1 MTKNKYADLHV
12 HTFYSD
18 STFSPLDVVS
28 CAKERGLAAIAICD
42 HDTVDGIDPCMAIGL
57 EKGVE
62 IIPGIE
68 MSVEKMDAEIHIL
81 GYFIDWKQEWLRKK
95 LKEIQDS
102 RVERLFVMIDK
113 LKAAGVNIEA
123 EDVFKISVNKGS
135 VGRLHVAKAMLS
147 SGAIKNLREAFDKY
161 IGFAKPCYVPYT
173 KLSPQETMELIL
185 KAGGVPVIAH
195 PKLMGND
202 EHIGEFVG
210 YGLRGLEV
218 YHTDHK
224 PNISKRYEALAKELG
239 LLMTG
244 GSDCHGM
251 GKGRILM
258 GTVRV
263 PYELVEKLKE
273 EADKIRD
280 DPSTHFVCSGS

>member
-1 MTKNKYADLHV
+1 MTPVKYADLHV

-18 STFSPLDVVS
+18 STFSPEEVVS
-28 CAKERGLAAIAICD
+28 CAKEKGLAAIAICD
-42 HDTVDGIDPCMAIGL
+42 HDTVDGIGPCMIIGR

-68 MSVEKMDAEIHIL
+68 MSVEKVDAEIHVL
-81 GYFIDWKQEWLRKK
+81 GYFIDWKQDWLRKK

-102 RVERLFVMIDK
+102 RVERIFVMIEK
-113 LKAAGVNIEA
+113 LNAMGVKLDA
-123 EDVFKISVNKGS
+123 EEVFRIAVNKGS
-135 VGRLHVAKAMLS
+135 VGRLHVAKAMLN
-147 SGAIKNLREAFDKY
+147 SGAIKNLREAFGKY

-173 KLSPQETMELIL
+173 KLSPKETMELIL

-195 PKLMGND
+195 PNLIGND
-202 EHIGEFVG
+202 DYIDEFIDH
-210 YGLRGLEV
+210 GLRGLEV

-224 PNISKRYEALAKELG
+224 PNVSNRYEAMAKELG
-239 LLMTG
+239 LIMTG

-263 PYELVEKLKE
+263 PYELVEKLRE
-273 EADKIRD
+273 EADKIKDEYRA
-280 DPSTHFVCSGS
+280 

>member
-1 MTKNKYADLHV
+1 MTQHKYADLHV

-18 STFSPLDVVS
+18 STFSPEEVVS
-28 CAKERGLAAIAICD
+28 CALDKGLAAIAICD
-42 HDTVDGIDPCMAIGL
+42 HDTLDGIEPCIKIGR

-68 MSVEKMDAEIHIL
+68 MSVEKQDAEIHML
-81 GYFIDWKQEWLRKK
+81 GYFVDWKAQWLREK

-102 RVERLFVMIDK
+102 RVERIYIMIEK
-113 LKAAGVNIEA
+113 LNAMGVKVDTE
-123 EDVFKISVNKGS
+123 EVFKIAVNKGS
-135 VGRLHVAKAMLS
+135 VGRLHVAKAMLK
-147 SGAIKNLREAFDKY
+147 SGAIKNLKEAFNKY
-161 IGFAKPCYVPYT
+161 IGFLKPCYVPYA
-173 KLSPQETMELIL
+173 KLSARDTVELIL

-195 PKLMGND
+195 PALIGND
-202 EHIGEFVG
+202 DCISEFVG

-224 PNISKRYEALAKELG
+224 PHVCERYEAMAKDMG
-239 LLMTG
+239 LIMTG

-258 GTVRV
+258 GSVRV
-263 PYELVEKLKE
+263 PYEVVEKLRE
-273 EADKIRD
+273 ESEKIRNRNA
-280 DPSTHFVCSGS
+280 